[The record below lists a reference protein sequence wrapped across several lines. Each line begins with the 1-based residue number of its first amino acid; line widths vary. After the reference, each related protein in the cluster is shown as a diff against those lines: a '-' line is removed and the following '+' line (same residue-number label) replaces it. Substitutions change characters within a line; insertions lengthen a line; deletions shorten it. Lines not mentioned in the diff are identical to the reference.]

1 MKKTKL
7 DYLIFIG
14 LSVYLLAAPFLTEA
28 SKHCL
33 TQNTIMQK
41 NKKVDINFN
50 EDPKIEEIMLNYA
63 HHAIATAKKHF
74 GINLDWSDNSI
85 KNVELILEN
94 LHETAKADK
103 PSEEDIY
110 TFAQIFG
117 SYVGQVF
124 KRNHNAEWGTVT
136 IGNEKLPGLRT
147 KRGNIFWPWGKAN
160 NRITNGKE
168 DNIFHYYQVL
178 VKDESEE

>member
-50 EDPKIEEIMLNYA
+50 EDPKIEEIMLN
-63 HHAIATAKKHF
+63 
-74 GINLDWSDNSI
+74 
-85 KNVELILEN
+85 
-94 LHETAKADK
+94 
-103 PSEEDIY
+103 
-110 TFAQIFG
+110 
-117 SYVGQVF
+117 
-124 KRNHNAEWGTVT
+124 
-136 IGNEKLPGLRT
+136 
-147 KRGNIFWPWGKAN
+147 
-160 NRITNGKE
+160 
-168 DNIFHYYQVL
+168 
-178 VKDESEE
+178 